1 MAISEGPN
9 RKRALFEIR
18 ERTNAGEHTFT
29 LVGELD
35 IAGAGALERSVRERL
50 EASPARA
57 VFDLRELVFIDSTGL
72 RALVAAHDLCR
83 ERGCEVALIPGG
95 RAVQRVFDL
104 TGLAEVLPFRPA
116 ATA

>member
-1 MAISEGPN
+1 LAISERPN
-9 RKRALFEIR
+9 RKRALFEVR
-18 ERTNAGEHTFT
+18 DVVGVGEHTFI
-29 LVGELD
+29 LIGELD
-35 IAGAGALERSVRERL
+35 MTGTDALERTVRDGCGEDTR
-50 EASPARA
+50 RV
-57 VFDLRELVFIDSTGL
+57 VFDLRELAFIDSTGL

-104 TGLAEVLPFRPA
+104 TGLTDVLPFGPA